1 MRCRDAFGREVD
13 QPGVGA
19 VGVVVPP
26 EVVGEGGVAGT
37 VYIPLAAHTR
47 AAVVVDLRGIRRN
60 LIVARPATRAVCRV
74 FILGIGTAPLQRSVG
89 IAAHQIVHQ
98 RIPALLR
105 GVDHYADAVLVAE
118 VGSEDI
124 GGIVADGTQVFV
136 GSAAPHVLLE
146 GGLQV
151 LFAGG
156 AGVLLLIGVRQ
167 VAVRS
172 VGGFLDLVLQVGI
185 PVAVLRQQGRETVFD
200 AVLHVVPDVAL
211 GLVADLVAAD
221 EAERR
226 IVVHFGRVGSV
237 APFETRE
244 TLVDDD
250 ARNLARAVGQARA
263 VAAVGAVGVGQHVH
277 VVAVDVAHEQR
288 VFADAACARA
298 DRIALVDGRDRAFA
312 YGELDVLQGDV
323 GVDVVVGELAHPLLL
338 HGNVRCR
345 TRNAR
350 NDHRLGDVAQFI
362 AVGGLDQVARGALN
376 EDLHVVVLFEDVV
389 FGRGGLD
396 GDAVFAVVGFEVD
409 GPVRYAV
416 INLCGRAL
424 RVLTRIV
431 VLGVAHHDAFEDDVV
446 FDLLVHG
453 IRPAELLECDL
464 TSEGLLRR
472 ALQEVEFDG
481 DGLVPAV
488 GEGERHGS
496 RTRDFICGV
505 RLGRDGQT
513 ALFALGIHD
522 FETLD
527 PIGVVGLGILDVDR
541 DLREGNVGLDRRDVL
556 AAGSGDDDGR
566 VGELDLGVHERLLLD
581 VDRVAARVH
590 VGAEHE
596 ARFAFEA
603 FVEFAFG
610 GDGALSVLRL
620 TAGQADPVG
629 LVDTLDM
636 EGAVGVD
643 VDVERIRIGFDDELL
658 LQRAQFD
665 QGQIVGVVDA
675 AGRRGCAYGRNA

>member
-1 MRCRDAFGREVD
+1 M
-13 QPGVGA
+13 
-19 VGVVVPP
+19 
-26 EVVGEGGVAGT
+26 VGEGGIAVAAD
-37 VYIPLAAHTR
+37 VALAAQTR
-47 AAVVVDLRGIRRN
+47 AAAVVDLARGGGDR
-60 LIVARPATRAVCRV
+60 LVARPAARAAAYV
-74 FILGIGTAPLQRSVG
+74 FRIGGIGPAPLQRSVG
-89 IAAHQIVHQ
+89 VVAHQVVHQ

-105 GVDHYADAVLVAE
+105 GVDHDADAVLVAE

-124 GGIVADGTQVFV
+124 GGVVADGTQVFV

-172 VGGFLDLVLQVGI
+172 VGGFLDLVLFVGI

-200 AVLHVVPDVAL
+200 TVLHVVPDVTL

-250 ARNLARAVGQARA
+250 ARDLARAVGQARA
-263 VAAVGAVGVGQHVH
+263 VAAVGAVGVGKHVH

-376 EDLHVVVLFEDVV
+376 ENLHVVVLFEDVV

-409 GPVRYAV
+409 GPVRHGV
-416 INLCGRAL
+416 VDLGS
-424 RVLTRIV
+424 RVLRIFARIV

-446 FDLLVHG
+446 VDLLVG
-453 IRPAELLECDL
+453 GVGLAELLERDL
-464 TSEGLLRR
+464 PSEGLLCG

-488 GEGERHGS
+488 GEGERHGC
-496 RTRDFICGV
+496 RTRNFVGGV
-505 RLGRDGQT
+505 RLGRDDQT

-522 FETLD
+522 FEVLD
-527 PIGVVGLGILDVDR
+527 PVGVVGFGILDVDR
-541 DLREGNVGLDRRDVL
+541 DRLEGDVGLDR
-556 AAGSGDDDGR
+556 
-566 VGELDLGVHERLLLD
+566 
-581 VDRVAARVH
+581 
-590 VGAEHE
+590 
-596 ARFAFEA
+596 
-603 FVEFAFG
+603 
-610 GDGALSVLRL
+610 
-620 TAGQADPVG
+620 
-629 LVDTLDM
+629 
-636 EGAVGVD
+636 
-643 VDVERIRIGFDDELL
+643 
-658 LQRAQFD
+658 
-665 QGQIVGVVDA
+665 
-675 AGRRGCAYGRNA
+675 